1 MERIGDVIRNGAH
14 TWMQNPVLCA
24 PFLINFVAQ
33 IVFSIVVLAGV
44 AIAIGTDAFTQIA
57 SSVSDFMGAVQYAD
71 ELPTGIVYELY
82 LLITP
87 FIEVFVAAA
96 IVLVIGCM
104 LIHTF
109 FLAGAIGMA
118 KAATMVGTTGLHDLF
133 YHGRQ
138 SGISLFLAN
147 IAISLMFLLGIVFLV
162 PGAAMAR
169 MTDSLGV
176 SMIILFIGILLFIIY
191 IFILA
196 LGMTPVQY
204 ALVIDN
210 LGAIE
215 GIEKGWSFFSDH
227 KFDVFLICVLM
238 IVIAM
243 FTWLIGSIFDIH
255 PVLAAI
261 WQFVSVL
268 INLCIVLPLT
278 TAWWTRLYMD
288 REGGATPGY
297 R

>member
-1 MERIGDVIRNGAH
+1 MERIGDVIRNGADI
-14 TWMQNPVLCA
+14 WMQNPVLCA
-24 PFLINFVAQ
+24 PFLINVIAQ
-33 IVFSIVVLAGV
+33 VMFSIVVLAGV

-57 SSVSDFMGAVQYAD
+57 SSISDFMSVVQYTD
-71 ELPTGIVYELY
+71 ELPTGIAYELY
-82 LLITP
+82 QLIAP
-87 FIEVFVAAA
+87 FIWVFVAAA
-96 IVLVIGCM
+96 IVLAIGCM

-147 IAISLMFLLGIVFLV
+147 IAIGLMFLLGIVFLL
-162 PGAAMAR
+162 PGVVMAR
-169 MTDSLGV
+169 MTDSIGV
-176 SMIILFIGILLFIIY
+176 PTIIIFIGILLFIIY
-191 IFILA
+191 IIILS

-215 GIEKGWSFFSDH
+215 GIEKGWNFFLDH

-238 IVIAM
+238 IVIAI
-243 FTWLIGSIFDIH
+243 FTGLIGSIFYMH
-255 PVLAAI
+255 PVSAEI
-261 WQFVSVL
+261 WRFVGVL

-288 REGGATPGY
+288 REGAFVGY
-297 R
+297 H